1 MISSEILAQE
11 NGFKATLYWE
21 YEDGQKDVSC
31 LRVGYEEAMTL
42 INKATSKLISEKVQR
57 YVQQRLWLYKNNH
70 IQLTSISKANAIE
83 KLDLLKSSIPNLS
96 LLPLVKTIVANEKF
110 LMEVMPGEKSKYYSH
125 DWKVIP
131 ELIADCKRIL
141 NTNTI

>member
-1 MISSEILAQE
+1 MISSEILAQD

-21 YEDGQKDVSC
+21 YEAGQKDVTC
-31 LRVGYEEAMTL
+31 LRVGYEEALTL
-42 INKATSKLISEKVQR
+42 INRATTKLIAEKIQH
-57 YVQQRLWLYKNNH
+57 YIQLRLWLYKNNF

-83 KLDLLKSSIPNLS
+83 KLELLKKSIPNLS
-96 LLPLVKTIVANEKF
+96 LLPLVKIIVANEKF

-141 NTNTI
+141 NTKTI

>member
-1 MISSEILAQE
+1 MISSEILAQD

-21 YEDGQKDVSC
+21 YEAGKKEVTC
-31 LRVGYEEAMTL
+31 LRVGYEEALKL
-42 INKATSKLISEKVQR
+42 INRATTKLIYEKMQH
-57 YVQQRLWLYKNNH
+57 YVQQRLWLYENNY

-110 LMEVMPGEKSKYYSH
+110 LMEVMPGEKSKYYAH